1 MIHLVARRIDPDHLD
16 RVVEW
21 LRTVNGPRRQEALAS
36 LAAERVRHET
46 AMILDGAD
54 GPVLVYAMETDDIAH
69 SRAVAD
75 MSPRAID
82 AEHRAV
88 MRAADAGGVD
98 CDIVLDLRAV

>member
-1 MIHLVARRIDPDHLD
+1 M
-16 RVVEW
+16 
-21 LRTVNGPRRQEALAS
+21 
-36 LAAERVRHET
+36 
-46 AMILDGAD
+46 
-54 GPVLVYAMETDDIAH
+54 YAMKSDEGAY

-98 CDIVLDLRAV
+98 GDIVLDLRAV

>member
-1 MIHLVARRIDPDHLD
+1 
-16 RVVEW
+16 
-21 LRTVNGPRRQEALAS
+21 
-36 LAAERVRHET
+36 
-46 AMILDGAD
+46 
-54 GPVLVYAMETDDIAH
+54 METDDIAH

-98 CDIVLDLRAV
+98 GDIVRDLRAV